1 MTARAAS
8 AVLPDLKPGYRP
20 PRYEERP
27 RRQHWDPEEQLAR
40 ALHQRQGQRVFR
52 RYAEGAADQ
61 EKGAFLRA
69 EPSRDDER
77 GAACRLAET
86 LQDEAVDEAERV
98 PHQLQRQPNLAGTGD
113 PGEAVE
119 GEARGEAQRRA
130 TERGQGR
137 VEPSHPAQPP
147 PLQASGETGRPAV
160 EAARQARVCQTS

>member
-8 AVLPDLKPGYRP
+8 AVLPDLKTGYRP
-20 PRYEERP
+20 PPYKERP

-98 PHQLQRQPNLAGTGD
+98 PHQLQRQPNLAGAGH

-119 GEARGEAQRRA
+119 GGASREAERRA
-130 TERGQGR
+130 QGR
-137 VEPSHPAQPP
+137 AQ
-147 PLQASGETGRPAV
+147 AGGDRYHSA
-160 EAARQARVCQTS
+160 